1 MFEPPKKDQFTQGTI
16 FSCAHSESYPE
27 VPVYGL
33 VITAR
38 CDAAQ
43 RKVPIYSFIPVVSLK
58 NWIYRDG
65 AEIILT
71 RQLANLRN
79 SQTET
84 LEALEVSP
92 SVLRTMPVRDVIEK
106 LLKPIAASDRKSSN
120 RVDKFITSQDQ
131 IEDIQSALDTCE
143 SDALREVLSKAT
155 KVTDQVVKEL
165 AGNRLLGFYLL
176 RDMPTVYGEKPE
188 HCVAL
193 LREVH
198 HIPNALAERIIQG
211 ITSDDWRENPI
222 LEVKC
227 PRFVLDED
235 YSAPVARLRS
245 PWIEHLMQT
254 WALLFTRIGVEDA
267 DLPSIK
273 RAVAEAGLEIQ

>member
-16 FSCAHSESYPE
+16 FSCAHSESYPAT
-27 VPVYGL
+27 PVYGL

-92 SVLRTMPVRDVIEK
+92 SVLRTMPARQVIEK
-106 LLKPIAASDRKSSN
+106 LLRPIAASDRKSAN
-120 RVDKFITSQDQ
+120 RVEKFITSQDQ
-131 IEDIQSALDTCE
+131 IEDIQNALDTCE

-155 KVTDQVVKEL
+155 KVASQVVKEL

-188 HCVAL
+188 HFVAL

-198 HIPNALAERIIQG
+198 HISNALAERIIQG

-227 PRFVLDED
+227 PKFVLDED

-267 DLPSIK
+267 DLPSIE
-273 RAVAEAGLEIQ
+273 RAATEAGLEIQ